1 MFELFSS
8 FYCWNNTGPF
18 SGWFF
23 PLFVPESSVSSFVTQ
38 LLFGLSPAFIF
49 LVLACSLMH
58 MSFECKNQS
67 LFSLSKDSSL
77 WVKGWILDHELVTY
91 PSQQGFI
98 FPRELIPLCT
108 QRDSSHL
115 KLLISFWFEMKCLYY
130 TVYGI
135 SDFFSPCLCVGM
147 QVLEWNGII
156 LTGKTY
162 EEVQGLV
169 GQPCSDAEVCV
180 RLWV

>member
-8 FYCWNNTGPF
+8 FYRWNNTGPF

-49 LVLACSLMH
+49 LVLACSLLH

-98 FPRELIPLCT
+98 FSLWIDPFMHSKR
-108 QRDSSHL
+108 
-115 KLLISFWFEMKCLYY
+115 
-130 TVYGI
+130 
-135 SDFFSPCLCVGM
+135 FFSLEAFGFFLVWNEMFVLHCIWYFWLFFPCLCVGM
-147 QVLEWNGII
+147 QVLEWNGVI